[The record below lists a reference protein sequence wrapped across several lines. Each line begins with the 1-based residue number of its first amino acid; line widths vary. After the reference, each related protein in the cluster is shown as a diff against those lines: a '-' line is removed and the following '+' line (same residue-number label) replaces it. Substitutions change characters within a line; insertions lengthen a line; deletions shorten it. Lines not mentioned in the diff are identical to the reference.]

1 MQAIRHLWQTRLG
14 KLAIFGSGAAWLVGL
29 CLVCTMCSAL
39 AGSNDKTQDTASRSN
54 KAAIEILETRPV
66 EPSEREITP
75 ITTELLPTN
84 TATAFSATETPLPT
98 APIAPPIENPPTAE
112 LKPVVLAGNS
122 NINLRS
128 GPGTAYDAIGV
139 LTAGDTLDIVG
150 RNSDLSWW
158 QVATPA
164 GLAWV
169 AANVVTANNIDET
182 IPVIDVPPPIIPPT
196 PTSLPVSTEL
206 PPIEPQPPVVSNETA
221 GNSSAGGSNSTPF
234 ECIGGCAIAPDP
246 SCAIKGNV
254 NSKGEK
260 IYHSPD
266 GQFYDRTDIKP
277 EEGDR
282 WFCTSVEAENA
293 GFRASER

>member
-14 KLAIFGSGAAWLVGL
+14 KLAIIGSSAAGLIGL
-29 CLVCTMCSAL
+29 CFVCTICSAL
-39 AGSNDKTQDTASRSN
+39 VGSKDKRQDTASRSN
-54 KAAIEILETRPV
+54 EVIIETLETRPA
-66 EPSEREITP
+66 EPSEAEVTP
-75 ITTELLPTN
+75 IPTIS
-84 TATAFSATETPLPT
+84 TATALLATETPLST
-98 APIAPPIENPPTAE
+98 ATAAPLIENSPTMT

-139 LTAGDTLDIVG
+139 LTAGHTLDIIG
-150 RNSDLSWW
+150 RNVDSSWW
-158 QVATPA
+158 QVATPS

-169 AANVVTANNIDET
+169 AANVVTANNIDAT
-182 IPVIDVPPPIIPPT
+182 IPVVDVPPPLIPSTPT
-196 PTSLPVSTEL
+196 PPPVSTEI
-206 PPIEPQPPVVSNETA
+206 PPIEPQPPVVSNETG
-221 GNSSAGGSNSTPF
+221 GNSSAGGSNGTPF

-246 SCAIKGNV
+246 SCDIKGNV

-260 IYHSPD
+260 IYHTRG

-282 WFCTSVEAENA
+282 WFCSAAEAENA

>member
-1 MQAIRHLWQTRLG
+1 MQPIRHLWQTRLG
-14 KLAIFGSGAAWLVGL
+14 KLAIFGSGVAWLIGL
-29 CLVCTMCSAL
+29 CFVCAMCSVL

-54 KAAIEILETRPV
+54 EAAIETLETRPV

-75 ITTELLPTN
+75 IPTEPRPTS
-84 TATAFSATETPLPT
+84 TATALSATEIPLPT
-98 APIAPPIENPPTAE
+98 ATITLPIENFPTATS
-112 LKPVVLAGNS
+112 KPVVLAGNS

-150 RNSDLSWW
+150 RNVDSSWW

-164 GLAWV
+164 GLAWL
-169 AANVVTANNIDET
+169 AADVVTANNIDEI
-182 IPVIDVPPPIIPPT
+182 IPVVDVSPPIMPSTPT
-196 PTSLPVSTEL
+196 PLPTSTDI
-206 PPIEPQPPVVSNETA
+206 PPIEPQLPVVSNETE
-221 GNSSAGGSNSTPF
+221 GISSAGESNGTPF
-234 ECIGGCAIAPDP
+234 ECIGGCAVAPDP
-246 SCAIKGNV
+246 SCDIKGNV

-260 IYHSPD
+260 IYHSPG

-277 EEGDR
+277 EEGDS
-282 WFCTSVEAENA
+282 WFCSAIEAKNA

>member
-1 MQAIRHLWQTRLG
+1 M
-14 KLAIFGSGAAWLVGL
+14 
-29 CLVCTMCSAL
+29 
-39 AGSNDKTQDTASRSN
+39 
-54 KAAIEILETRPV
+54 
-66 EPSEREITP
+66 
-75 ITTELLPTN
+75 
-84 TATAFSATETPLPT
+84 
-98 APIAPPIENPPTAE
+98 
-112 LKPVVLAGNS
+112 AGNS

-150 RNSDLSWW
+150 RNPIVV
-158 QVATPA
+158 VASRHT
-164 GLAWV
+164 GRV
-169 AANVVTANNIDET
+169 GVGGGNVVTANNIDET